1 MIPNYRLRLISIFFF
16 YILKSYINS
25 QSVHSFLFNIY
36 NLIILFI

>member
-1 MIPNYRLRLISIFFF
+1 MIPNYRLRLISIF